1 MFVQITVGEVKQ
13 FLKMVGL
20 WIRCGNV
27 QVHGVVTMT
36 TCLGH
41 HCWDNMYLVSGID
54 DDC

>member
-1 MFVQITVGEVKQ
+1 MEITVGEVKQ

-20 WIRCGNV
+20 WVRFGYV

-36 TCLGH
+36 TFLGH
-41 HCWDNMYLVSGID
+41 QCWDNIYLVSGID